1 MSSAAL
7 STTGINT
14 SAIRALQAAK
24 VVRQAANLVKVA
36 KFIGKPGDDTAP
48 IYNPLSKF
56 EKGGTVDVPLRRV
69 DTAARFTVG
78 HNYEE
83 QGDVIPYSTSALTL
97 ALRGRP
103 FQAPGEYETQKAIID
118 AREQLTKD
126 QGDWE
131 AADID
136 KFIIESLR
144 VITPQATFPVRSAR
158 RPGTTTV
165 QYLVEYLGDAADW
178 NSITAS
184 DTLSA
189 QGLSRAKR
197 YFQKN
202 GIRMAR
208 FGGMSGYLVWLPIE
222 ATFDLQNDEEFKTKA
237 TYTLPRGEDHPFWKG
252 WGDEFFARYDGMWL
266 FQDLRPAFGGDDTTF
281 LYTDETGD
289 FMKFEGLFLGAQAAS
304 YYKQKG
310 PIYFERLWNHGQ
322 NFEVSVRTYDGI
334 VKNVLNLGAINTT
347 TNIKDYGL
355 GYILG
360 AASKLS

>member
-14 SAIRALQAAK
+14 SNIRTLQASK
-24 VVRQAANLVKVA
+24 VIRQAANLVKVA
-36 KFIGKPGDDTAP
+36 KFIGKPGDDMSP
-48 IYNPLSKF
+48 IYTPLSKF
-56 EKGGTVDVPLRRV
+56 EKGGYVEVPLRRV

-83 QGDVIPYSTSALTL
+83 QGDVIPFSTSQITL
-97 ALRGRP
+97 AARGRP
-103 FQAPGEYETQKAIID
+103 FQSPGEYETMKAVID

-126 QGDWE
+126 AWEWE

-136 KFIIESLR
+136 KFLIESLR
-144 VITPQATFPVRSAR
+144 VTTPQATFPTKSNRSAS
-158 RPGTTTV
+158 TNA
-165 QYLVEYLGDAADW
+165 YNVEYLGDAEDW
-178 NSITAS
+178 NTITAS
-184 DTLSA
+184 DTLTA

-197 YFQKN
+197 YFQKR
-202 GIRMAR
+202 GVRMAR

-222 ATFDLQNDEEFKTKA
+222 ATFDLQRDSEFKDKA
-237 TYTLPRGEDHPFWKG
+237 MYTLPRGEDHPFWKG

-266 FQDLRPAFGGDDTTF
+266 FQDLRPAFGGSDTTF

-289 FMKFEGLFLGAQAAS
+289 FMKFEGLFLGAQGVA

-310 PIYFERLWNHGQ
+310 PIYFERAWNHGQ
-322 NFEVSVRTYDGI
+322 NFEVSVRTYDG
-334 VKNVLNLGAINTT
+334 VCKTVLNLGAINTT
-347 TNIKDYGL
+347 TSTRDYGL

-360 AASKLS
+360 GATKLS